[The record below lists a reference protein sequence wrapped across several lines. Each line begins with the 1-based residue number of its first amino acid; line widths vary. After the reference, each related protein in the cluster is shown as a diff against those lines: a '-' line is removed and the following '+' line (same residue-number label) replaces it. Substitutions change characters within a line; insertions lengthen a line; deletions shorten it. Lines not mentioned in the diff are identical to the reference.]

1 MPSRLSFLPSS
12 LPLLALLLGVL
23 GQTKEQASIIA
34 LAGAATVLVWIVGL
48 VLALV
53 VQVARQ
59 RSVAPVLVG
68 LTISGA
74 AILAAAA
81 LVLDAPMWVRW
92 RAAPG
97 IAAIE
102 QLRVEEGRYPAEGS
116 LDGDFPRSVRAT
128 LEASGRCIYR
138 PRSGSYRLTCLGLS
152 QGRYSYDASTG
163 RWSGWE

>member
-68 LTISGA
+68 LTISG
-74 AILAAAA
+74 AA